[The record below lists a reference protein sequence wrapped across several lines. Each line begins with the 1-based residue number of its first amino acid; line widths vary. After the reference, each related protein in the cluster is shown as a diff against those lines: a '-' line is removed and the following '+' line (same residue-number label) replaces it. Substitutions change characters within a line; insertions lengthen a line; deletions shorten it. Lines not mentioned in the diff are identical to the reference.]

1 MTQEQ
6 KHEHRLKN
14 IALRLFVQTRKKR
27 GDSTSRYIPTISW
40 HELNVPFQDIAVMDL
55 RQMGVLRLS
64 GDGVMLDQRFADMNT
79 NEFQQ
84 YIKERRNN

>member
-14 IALRLFVQTRKKR
+14 IALRLFVLTRKKR
-27 GDSTSRYIPTISW
+27 SDTTSRYIPTISW

-55 RQMGVLRLS
+55 RQMRILRLS
-64 GDGVMLDQRFADMNT
+64 GDGVMLEQRFADMST
-79 NEFQQ
+79 NEFQE

>member
-6 KHEHRLKN
+6 KHDHRLKN

-40 HELNVPFQDIAVMDL
+40 NELNVPFQDIAVMDL

-64 GDGVMLDQRFADMNT
+64 GDGVMLDQRFADMST
-79 NEFQQ
+79 NEFQE
-84 YIKERRNN
+84 YIKERRQQ

>member
-6 KHEHRLKN
+6 KHDHRLKN
-14 IALRLFVQTRKKR
+14 IALRLFVLTRKKR
-27 GDSTSRYIPTISW
+27 SDSTSRYIPTISW
-40 HELNVPFQDIAVMDL
+40 NELNVPFQEIAVMDL

-64 GDGVMLDQRFADMNT
+64 GDGAMLEQRFADMST
-79 NEFQQ
+79 NEFQE

>member
-6 KHEHRLKN
+6 KHDHRLKN
-14 IALRLFVQTRKKR
+14 IALRLFVLTRKKR
-27 GDSTSRYIPTISW
+27 SDTTSRYIPTISW

-64 GDGVMLDQRFADMNT
+64 GDGVMLEQRFADMST
-79 NEFQQ
+79 NEFQE